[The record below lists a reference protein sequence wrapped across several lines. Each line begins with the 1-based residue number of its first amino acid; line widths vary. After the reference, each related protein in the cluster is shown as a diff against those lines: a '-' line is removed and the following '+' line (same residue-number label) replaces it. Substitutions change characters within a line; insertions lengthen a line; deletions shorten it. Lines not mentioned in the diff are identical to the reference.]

1 MKRKNLDD
9 YLLKIGKQGF
19 VAGLEPTTTYEH
31 TVRDLQNYSENQ
43 RLFPA
48 TVRGIHKIDIKD
60 CSYQEVAIITIQKQ
74 PSRGVLRKRCSENT
88 QQIYRRTPMP
98 KCGYKWLIMHDLFY
112 FFWCGVVFFYF
123 NVLYEIIMPVS

>member
-60 CSYQEVAIITIQKQ
+60 CSYQEVAIITILIGTILLTQWAYQKKKK
-74 PSRGVLRKRCSENT
+74 STGGDTMNRV
-88 QQIYRRTPMP
+88 
-98 KCGYKWLIMHDLFY
+98 H
-112 FFWCGVVFFYF
+112 
-123 NVLYEIIMPVS
+123 